1 MLLENHFFYLI
12 FSPINADSSDDV
24 EMKLGTDNAIKY
36 ASRMNAPA
44 YIAPSSAS
52 ADIYQKE
59 IQAIED
65 TINKV
70 AYDLTTNQRDNNLK

>member
-1 MLLENHFFYLI
+1 
-12 FSPINADSSDDV
+12 
-24 EMKLGTDNAIKY
+24 MKLGTDNAIKY

-70 AYDLTTNQRDNNLK
+70 AYDLTTNQRDNNLKWYKDVRLLSTKVWTVKTDANHH